1 MRVGVRHK
9 GATLDVCNYV
19 DGCTAVAVNVG
30 TSLEQANLVVKWSST
45 LASYLVE
52 GRLTVADDCGV
63 NCSN

>member
-1 MRVGVRHK
+1 M
-9 GATLDVCNYV
+9 DICNSI